1 MQAIPSNLFINCWF
15 LTCQYIIFMVRK
27 PFIGLGLNMPARAEH
42 TTRSE
47 LMPTLN
53 GKIHDVILYFG
64 IIDVLQDYDITKKL
78 EHAYKSLQVDPNSI
92 SAVDPKLYSRR
103 FQEFIRRI
111 FMEDDWPNRDRGRTW
126 TDFRSQNHHGRNMT
140 LCYWLNMCC

>member
-1 MQAIPSNLFINCWF
+1 
-15 LTCQYIIFMVRK
+15 MVRK

-42 TTRSE
+42 TTSE

-111 FMEDDWPNRDRGRTW
+111 FMEDD
-126 TDFRSQNHHGRNMT
+126 
-140 LCYWLNMCC
+140 